1 MKNFDLV
8 NYLAKNKLQ
17 EYIEL
22 INLYPENPDEVAQ
35 KVADHFTE
43 TDDLGL
49 IYSIKPGS
57 LKMTSQGAYFD
68 LNTEAGPNTPG
79 EDFKDEN
86 GFGIENYLGD
96 YAGGSFIIKSEEG
109 LDEDFFV
116 IRNMANRNAKVG
128 SVTPEGE
135 VIFTTETE
143 MNEMNDLKSKYPDL
157 NWKEADEVSDEDLD
171 AAADM
176 FDRLKES
183 NSTEK
188 MIKTYNI
195 GKDTRLV
202 FVGDSKTYYVKNIAP
217 DRESVFVTIDGSTTF
232 KKPLSKVTKVDGKMI
247 KEMESNKMTREE
259 LKEMIRQ
266 NILNELAEEI
276 TEDTDME
283 FGDPDVGL
291 SKLYAD
297 FYEGLE
303 EQEEE
308 VEDTEKVDVDVEEPA
323 AAAPAEPTL
332 TDAEREI
339 QSNLDKALQ
348 AAQELGNEKLIQQ
361 IGNTITFFT
370 RDFVVKEDVEQSD
383 VESAI
388 TGKKLDLKKLEDA
401 TKKAMGGD
409 STDLTMFLAG
419 VFEGKKEYYKDAEAD
434 DAEHIKALEKD
445 MKDDKRSSM
454 NESLKNKKIMK
465 ESLEILKMK
474 KLAGLLSE
482 GEYAKA
488 LLREENSRIDLLM
501 AKLKKMSPQEFTD
514 FVKKVGDYGIW
525 SDFPNDIDP
534 FNNISDRMEVIS
546 TFEDEDVN
554 KYLNTL
560 GLNN

>member
-17 EYIEL
+17 EAIEL
-22 INLYPENPDEVAQ
+22 ISLYPENPDEVAQ

-49 IYSIKPGS
+49 IYSVKPES

-68 LNTEAGPNTPG
+68 LDTKAGPNTPG

-86 GFGIENYLGD
+86 GFGIDYYLGD
-96 YAGGSFIIKSEEG
+96 SAGGSFVIKSEEG
-109 LDEDFFV
+109 LDDDFFV
-116 IRNMANRNAKVG
+116 IRNMASRNAKVG

-135 VIFTTETE
+135 VIFSTQEDNLE
-143 MNEMNDLKSKYPDL
+143 
-157 NWKEADEVSDEDLD
+157 EAI
-171 AAADM
+171 
-176 FDRLKES
+176 S
-183 NSTEK
+183 NMDKEK

-202 FVGDSKTYYVKNIAP
+202 FAGDNKTYYVKNVAP

-276 TEDTDME
+276 TEDTDVE
-283 FGDPDVGL
+283 FGDPDEKL
-291 SKLYAD
+291 APLYAD

>member
-17 EYIEL
+17 EAIEL
-22 INLYPENPDEVAQ
+22 ISLYPENPDEVAQ

-49 IYSIKPGS
+49 IYSVKPES

-68 LNTEAGPNTPG
+68 LDTKAGPNTPG

-86 GFGIENYLGD
+86 GFGIDYYLGD
-96 YAGGSFIIKSEEG
+96 SAGGSFVIKSEEG
-109 LDEDFFV
+109 LDDDFFV
-116 IRNMANRNAKVG
+116 IRNMASRNAKVG

-135 VIFTTETE
+135 VIFSTQ
-143 MNEMNDLKSKYPDL
+143 
-157 NWKEADEVSDEDLD
+157 EDNL
-171 AAADM
+171 
-176 FDRLKES
+176 E
-183 NSTEK
+183 EK
-188 MIKTYNI
+188 K
-195 GKDTRLV
+195 
-202 FVGDSKTYYVKNIAP
+202 
-217 DRESVFVTIDGSTTF
+217 
-232 KKPLSKVTKVDGKMI
+232 
-247 KEMESNKMTREE
+247 SNKMTKAQ

-370 RDFVVKEDVEQSD
+370 RDFVVKEGE
-383 VESAI
+383 ESVNEAFLAVTTNGVTKADDKESFI
-388 TGKKLDLKKLEDA
+388 SQMEDA
-401 TKKAMGGD
+401 GYKLVKILGPEDNHYKDHPTIDHTWTYGLPKFSGIIGPMKDGDRFRYEDQETYDRMSLEEKKD
-409 STDLTMFLAG
+409 
-419 VFEGKKEYYKDAEAD
+419 KEYYKDAEAD

-445 MKDDKRSSM
+445 MEDDKESSEKL
-454 NESLKNKKIMK
+454 NESMFPLFKKIIK
-465 ESLEILKMK
+465 
-474 KLAGLLSE
+474 
-482 GEYAKA
+482 
-488 LLREENSRIDLLM
+488 
-501 AKLKKMSPQEFTD
+501 
-514 FVKKVGDYGIW
+514 
-525 SDFPNDIDP
+525 
-534 FNNISDRMEVIS
+534 
-546 TFEDEDVN
+546 
-554 KYLNTL
+554 
-560 GLNN
+560 